1 VVPDAQPCDAKPER
15 DTMVGVETQQ
25 VEIWRALSTI
35 QVAQVVSGASRA
47 VRTLA
52 LAGLRTR
59 FPSAAEPEL
68 TARLAAITLGPALA
82 RQVYPQLANLET

>member
-1 VVPDAQPCDAKPER
+1 MVDARRRLAMPVR
-15 DTMVGVETQQ
+15 DTTLAAEAQQ
-25 VEIWRALSTI
+25 IEIWRSLSTV

-68 TARLAAITLGPALA
+68 TARLAAMTLGPALA
-82 RQVYPQLANLET
+82 REVYPQLVCLEM

>member
-1 VVPDAQPCDAKPER
+1 MVDAQLPVVASVR
-15 DTMVGVETQQ
+15 DTTVGVEAQQ
-25 VEIWRALSTI
+25 IEIWRSLSTV

-59 FPSAAEPEL
+59 FPAAAEPEL